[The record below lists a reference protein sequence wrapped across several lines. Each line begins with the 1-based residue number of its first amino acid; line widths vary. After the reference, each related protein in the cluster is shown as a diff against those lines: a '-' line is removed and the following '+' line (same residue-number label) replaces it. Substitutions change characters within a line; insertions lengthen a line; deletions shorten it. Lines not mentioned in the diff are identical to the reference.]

1 MSYFPWDPSLETG
14 VPAIDEQHK
23 GLFVLADKLAGAI
36 ATCTL
41 TDEGLCEE
49 DEDTV
54 ANAVYGLTD
63 YCIEHFSD
71 EEALMKATGYPSVSL
86 HRSLHEQLTGDTL
99 TITARFFN
107 DEKVIPEALAP
118 FITSWLSDHIRRHDM
133 EFVMFLRAQ
142 QAKQAQPPAE

>member
-14 VPAIDEQHK
+14 YPDIDEQHK

-36 ATCTL
+36 AACTL

-49 DEDTV
+49 DENTV

-63 YCIEHFSD
+63 YCVEHFAD
-71 EEALMKATGYPSVSL
+71 EEALMKSAGYPALSV
-86 HRSLHEQLTGDTL
+86 HCSLHEQLTAETL

-107 DEKVIPEALAP
+107 DEGVIPETLAP
-118 FITSWLSDHIRRHDM
+118 FITTWLSEHIRRHDM
-133 EFVMFLRAQ
+133 QFVTFLRAQ
-142 QAKQAQPPAE
+142 QTTSNGG